1 MRLSMRHRIGLGAE
15 ISIKSPKIF
24 KLGFQASEVIRPG
37 LYRVPEILTL
47 GDSRMR
53 TSSI

>member
-24 KLGFQASEVIRPG
+24 KLGFQA
-37 LYRVPEILTL
+37 L
-47 GDSRMR
+47 
-53 TSSI
+53 SSDPAYTGSLKF